1 MNEMNIRKIYT
12 IVEEAYSDQGKI
24 ADTPLRKVAVV
35 AVVENPYAGKYEED
49 LSYLID
55 KSKEIGEKISV
66 MAVEAMAPYSVE
78 SYGKGAL
85 VGLDGEQEHGV
96 AMLTNIFGEE
106 LRDAVGGGKAW
117 IPSMK
122 KCGVAGAAIDVPLA
136 HKDALYVRSHLD
148 GMTFTL
154 SDAPLADEIA
164 IISCVANRGRL
175 NSRLGGLLKEDIEGK
190 DGLR

>member
-1 MNEMNIRKIYT
+1 MEIRKIFT
-12 IVEEAYSDQGKI
+12 FIEETYRENGQFAE
-24 ADTPLRKVAVV
+24 TPLRKIAVV
-35 AVVENPYAGKYEED
+35 AVVKNPYAGEYEED
-49 LSYLID
+49 LSYLIQE
-55 KSKEIGEKISV
+55 SKEIGKKISS

-78 SYGKGAL
+78 SYGKGSL

-96 AMLTNIFGEE
+96 AMLTDVFGEE
-106 LRDAVGGGKAW
+106 LRAAVNGGKAW

-122 KCGVAGAAIDVPLA
+122 KCAGAGSAIDVPLA

-148 GMTFTL
+148 GMTITL
-154 SDAPLADEIA
+154 NDAPKSDEIA

-175 NSRLGGLLKEDIEGK
+175 NSRLGGLLKEDIKGN

>member
-1 MNEMNIRKIYT
+1 MEIRKIFT
-12 IVEEAYSDQGKI
+12 IVEKMFSEQGQASK
-24 ADTPLRKVAVV
+24 TPIKKVAVV
-35 AVVENPYAGKYEED
+35 AVVKNPYASKYQED
-49 LSYLID
+49 LSYLIQE
-55 KSKEIGEKISV
+55 SENIGKKISM
-66 MAVEAMAPYSVE
+66 MAVEAIGPYAVE

-85 VGLDGEQEHGV
+85 VGLEGEQEHGV

-106 LRDAVGGGKAW
+106 MRNAVGGGKAW

-122 KCGVAGAAIDVPLA
+122 KRGVAGTSIDVPLA

-154 SDAPLADEIA
+154 NDAPLANEIA

-175 NSRLGGLLKEDIEGK
+175 NSRLGGLTKEDIVGE

>member
-1 MNEMNIRKIYT
+1 MEIRKIYT
-12 IVEEAYSDQGKI
+12 IVEEIYREQGQT
-24 ADTPLRKVAVV
+24 AEPPVRKVAVV
-35 AVVENPYAGKYEED
+35 AIVKNPYAGKYQED
-49 LSYLID
+49 LSYLINE
-55 KSKEIGEKISV
+55 SAEIGRKIST
-66 MAVEAMAPYSVE
+66 MAVEAMRPYPVE

-85 VGLDGEQEHGV
+85 VGLAGEQEHGV

-106 LRDAVGGGKAW
+106 LRKAVGGGKAW

-122 KCGVAGAAIDVPLA
+122 KRGGAGCMIDVPLA

-148 GMTFTL
+148 GMTLTL
-154 SDAPLADEIA
+154 SDAPLDDEIA
-164 IISCVANRGRL
+164 IISVIANTGRP

>member
-1 MNEMNIRKIYT
+1 MEIRKIFT
-12 IVEEAYSDQGKI
+12 FVEEIYSEQGQSV
-24 ADTPLRKVAVV
+24 DPPVRKVAVV
-35 AVVENPYAGKYEED
+35 AVVKNPYTGKYEED
-49 LSYLID
+49 LSYLIEH
-55 KSKEIGEKISV
+55 SKEIGRKISK
-66 MAVEAMAPYSVE
+66 MAVEAMGPYPVE

-106 LRDAVGGGKAW
+106 LRNAVGGGVAW

-122 KCGVAGAAIDVPLA
+122 KRGGAGCSIDIPLA

-148 GMTFTL
+148 GMTLTL
-154 SDAPLADEIA
+154 SDAPLPDEIA
-164 IISCVANRGRL
+164 VISIIANRGRP
-175 NSRLGGLLKEDIEGK
+175 NSRLGGLLKEEIEGK

>member
-1 MNEMNIRKIYT
+1 MLIVEIRKIYT
-12 IVEEAYSDQGKI
+12 MVEESYSDQEQV

-35 AVVENPYAGKYEED
+35 AVVKNPYAGKYQED

-55 KSKEIGEKISV
+55 ESVELGRKIST
-66 MAVEAMAPYSVE
+66 MAAEAMKPYSVE

-85 VGLDGEQEHGV
+85 VGLEGEQEHGV
-96 AMLTNIFGEE
+96 ALLTGVFGKE
-106 LRDAVGGGKAW
+106 LRDAVGGGEAW
-117 IPSMK
+117 VPSMK
-122 KCGVAGAAIDVPLA
+122 KKGTAGSPIDIPLA

-154 SDAPLADEIA
+154 SDAPLPNEIA
-164 IISCVANRGRL
+164 LISCVANRGRL

>member
-1 MNEMNIRKIYT
+1 MEIRKIYT
-12 IVEEAYSDQGKI
+12 MVEEIYSDQGQKV
-24 ADTPLRKVAVV
+24 DTPLRKVAVV
-35 AVVENPYAGKYEED
+35 AVVKNPYAGMYQED
-49 LSYLID
+49 LSYLIEE
-55 KSKEIGEKISV
+55 SKEIGRKISV
-66 MAVEAMAPYSVE
+66 MAVEAMGDYPVE

-85 VGLDGEQEHGV
+85 VGLAGEQEHGV

-106 LRDAVGGGKAW
+106 LRDAVGGGVAW

-122 KCGVAGAAIDVPLA
+122 KKGAAGAMIDVPLA

-148 GMTFTL
+148 GMTLTL
-154 SDAPLADEIA
+154 SDAPLDDEIA
-164 IISCVANRGRL
+164 IISVIANGGRP